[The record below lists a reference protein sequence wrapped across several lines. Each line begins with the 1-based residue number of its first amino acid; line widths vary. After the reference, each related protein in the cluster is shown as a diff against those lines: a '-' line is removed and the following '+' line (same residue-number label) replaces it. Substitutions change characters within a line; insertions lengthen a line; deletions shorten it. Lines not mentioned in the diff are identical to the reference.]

1 MGVEVQE
8 ILKNIMKQENCSS
21 IYALFILTRIQ
32 DSLREDD
39 ENVCKIQYKS
49 S

>member
-8 ILKNIMKQENCSS
+8 ILKNIMKQEQCSP
-21 IYALFILTRIQ
+21 IYALFILAHIQ
-32 DSLREDD
+32 DNLREED
-39 ENVCKIQYKS
+39 ENVRELQYKS